1 MQTWERD
8 RQRWTD
14 VLCSRCE
21 QDEQQTAARCQSRC
35 CCEQL
40 QLLHIHHT
48 HPDTNSFP
56 YTLSFCQLMFES
68 HQFYT
73 LFSLQGNWSL
83 VCLASTSCFTFGKI
97 CSKLAVDLYSCSPQQ
112 FTVIHHSLAGERL
125 TDFCFHEIS
134 WRLYNA
140 NTLNWILKITFI
152 SLVLCFQLIQKFGS
166 RCYETIW

>member
-97 CSKLAVDLYSCSPQQ
+97 CSKLAADLYSCSPQQ

-152 SLVLCFQLIQKFGS
+152 SLLLCFQLIQKFGS

>member
-14 VLCSRCE
+14 VLCSRCG
-21 QDEQQTAARCQSRC
+21 QDEQQTAAQSQSWC
-35 CCEQL
+35 CREQL

-68 HQFYT
+68 HQLHT

-83 VCLASTSCFTFGKI
+83 VCLASTSCFTFGKVYN
-97 CSKLAVDLYSCSPQQ
+97 KLAADLFSCSPQP
-112 FTVIHHSLAGERL
+112 FTAIHQSLASEQL
-125 TDFCFHEIS
+125 TDFCFHKIS
-134 WRLYNA
+134 CRLCNA
-140 NTLNWILKITFI
+140 NTLNWVLKITFI
-152 SLVLCFQLIQKFGS
+152 SLLLHFQLIQKFGS
-166 RCYETIW
+166 RR